1 MVFNIRS
8 TVYHPPHLFAGMLLR
23 KRSKQ
28 VPWKKETCYGFTEL
42 CIATLIPAKVVI
54 PAKAGIQEKTGF
66 RVKPGMTNAIILM
79 SSCMNKTSSEASR
92 QRQPLIMKSA
102 LTLIGIASPNLFA
115 R

>member
-8 TVYHPPHLFAGMLLR
+8 TVYHPPHLLAGMLLR

-54 PAKAGIQEKTGF
+54 PAKAVRLRRTG
-66 RVKPGMTNAIILM
+66 KNWIPG
-79 SSCMNKTSSEASR
+79 
-92 QRQPLIMKSA
+92 Q
-102 LTLIGIASPNLFA
+102 A
-115 R
+115 RNDKRDNINVVMYE